1 MRVLLTVP
9 SLAREFGGPA
19 GKARELAEALRA
31 GGAEV
36 RLVGA
41 GESDEYGVT
50 ALGEVARFH
59 ATPVP
64 RAVQPLRH
72 LVPGADVVHV
82 LGFRDPVG
90 TIAARDARRAG
101 VPYVLEPT
109 GMLRRRLRS
118 RWLKRAF
125 DGTVGRTV
133 IEGAAVVIATS
144 DLEAVELRDGGVPGE
159 RIRVRPNGVRF
170 DGLLPLPERGA
181 FRRTHGIPAG
191 VPLVLAIARI
201 GAVKGLRVLVRA
213 ILGIPGCHVA
223 IAGPDECDGT
233 LEDLQTFLRS
243 HALGERAL
251 LLPQGVWGDGKREA
265 LADADV
271 FCLPSE
277 YESFG
282 TAAAEA
288 AGCGL
293 PVVTTSGCGV
303 ADVLDA
309 SASRVVAPGEV
320 QALAEA
326 IRQVLGPGATREAA
340 RRSAPALRK
349 RLDWRGL
356 AADQLQI
363 YRDVSGA

>member
-19 GKARELAEALRA
+19 AKALDLAEALRA
-31 GGAEV
+31 GRVEV

-41 GESDEYGVT
+41 GESDEHGVT

-64 RAVQPLRH
+64 RAVQPLRR

-90 TIAARDARRAG
+90 TIAALEARRSG

-125 DGTVGRTV
+125 DSTVGRTV
-133 IEGAAVVIATS
+133 IEGAAAVITTS
-144 DLEAVELRDGGVPGE
+144 DLEAVELREGGVPGE
-159 RIRVRPNGVRF
+159 RIRGRPNGVRF

-181 FRRTHGIPAG
+181 FRRTHGIPAEA
-191 VPLVLAIARI
+191 PLVLAIARI
-201 GAVKGLRVLVRA
+201 GAVKGLRVLLRA
-213 ILGIPGCHVA
+213 VLGIPGCHVA
-223 IAGPDECDGT
+223 IVGPDERDGT
-233 LEDLQTFLRS
+233 LEDLQMFLRAHQVGE
-243 HALGERAL
+243 HALV
-251 LLPQGVWGDGKREA
+251 LPKGVWGDGKREA
-265 LADADV
+265 LADADI

-293 PVVTTSGCGV
+293 PVVTTSECGV
-303 ADVLDA
+303 ADVLEP
-309 SASRVVAPGEV
+309 SASRIVPPGEV
-320 QALAEA
+320 HALADA
-326 IRQVLGPGATREAA
+326 IREALGSDAIREAA
-340 RRSAPALRK
+340 RSSAVALRK
-349 RLDWRGL
+349 RLDWRTL
-356 AADQLQI
+356 AACQLQI
-363 YRDVSGA
+363 YRDVSSS